1 MSSKCDSCPSG
12 ATCQSKGACDEIQ
25 IEYNPKNHVKRVIAV
40 VSGKG
45 GVGKSTVSV
54 LLARELKRRGYSV
67 GILDADITGPS
78 VPRLLDTV
86 GEMAEM
92 EGNEIIPVMSNDGI
106 KSMSLNY
113 FLAEETQPVIWR
125 GPLISGA
132 VKQFWTD
139 VIWGEIDFLVV
150 DLPPGTGDVMLTVM
164 QQMPI
169 DGAVVVSLP
178 QKMVSVIVDK
188 AIKMLHTLQKKVYGV
203 VENMAYTICPRCG
216 EKTELFD
223 GEEAINMVKEEG
235 VDIIAEYPLCSDLMN
250 VSNSQELS
258 AEIAAQTAK
267 MADAVCEGM
276 EING

>member
-1 MSSKCDSCPSG
+1 
-12 ATCQSKGACDEIQ
+12 
-25 IEYNPKNHVKRVIAV
+25 
-40 VSGKG
+40 
-45 GVGKSTVSV
+45 
-54 LLARELKRRGYSV
+54 
-67 GILDADITGPS
+67 
-78 VPRLLDTV
+78 
-86 GEMAEM
+86 
-92 EGNEIIPVMSNDGI
+92 MSNDGI

-169 DGAVVVSLP
+169 DGTVVVSLP

-267 MADAVCEGM
+267 MADAVIEARQGESYDEG
-276 EING
+276 EAAAEAPADAE